1 MIVYRC
7 MSGPTELLRPTAAGE
22 RQERVFPIGAVGVDG
37 PSLARSACRSVLLGV
52 TFLHDACRHPE
63 GSLER

>member
-1 MIVYRC
+1 MAPAKCCRAPVHDR
-7 MSGPTELLRPTAAGE
+7 SGGAAGE
-22 RQERVFPIGAVGVDG
+22 RLKRVFPIGAVGVDG